1 MSNAFL
7 YRMPSGIPGDV
18 SRKSQSTIESHPIG
32 GQFSTFGLFGKI
44 SKVNGKFVPLEAADT
59 VADIYGL
66 FVRAYPTQTAQNE
79 LGKATPQSNGIQDVL
94 RRGYMTVK
102 CNAGTAKKTGAVY
115 VRIAGGTD
123 AKPVGGIE
131 AAADGGNS
139 IVLPSAYFMHDA
151 DAQGNV
157 EISFNI

>member
-18 SRKSQSTIESHPIG
+18 SRKSQSTIESHISSG
-32 GQFSTFGLFGKI
+32 TFGGLGVFGKF
-44 SKVNGKFVPLEAADT
+44 VGGKFVPLEAADKE
-59 VADIYGL
+59 VYGL
-66 FVRAYPTQTAQNE
+66 LVRSYPTQS
-79 LGKATPQSNGIQDVL
+79 ATDSFGNAVPQSGTMQDVL

-102 CNAGTAKKTGAVY
+102 CNAGTAKASNTIF
-115 VRIAGGTD
+115 VRVNAGTP

-131 AAADGGNS
+131 AVADAANT
-139 IVLPSAYFMHDA
+139 IELKNAIFMHDA

-157 EISFNI
+157 EISFNV